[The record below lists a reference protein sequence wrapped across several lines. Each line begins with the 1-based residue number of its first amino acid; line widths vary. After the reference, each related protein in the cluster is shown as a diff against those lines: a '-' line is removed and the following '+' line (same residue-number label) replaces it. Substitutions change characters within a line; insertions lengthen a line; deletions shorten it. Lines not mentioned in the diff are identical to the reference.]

1 MPCYNPLLA
10 YRENGKIIFNKPFP
24 FAKGFN
30 LPCGQCIGCKLSY
43 ARQWAI
49 RCLHE
54 AQMHESNCFI
64 TLTFNDE
71 HLVKRNNPFS
81 LDKSEF
87 QRFMKRLR
95 KTVKNKIRFFHCGEY
110 GEKNGRPHYHALIF
124 GHDFPDKKKFKS
136 KKGTTLYTSEKLA
149 ELWPYGFST
158 VGDIT
163 FHSASYTARYITKK
177 ITGELADKHYEIINP
192 DTGEVSKKLPEY
204 CTMSRMP
211 GLGQTWFEK
220 FKSDVY
226 PHDYVVINNFKC
238 KPPRFYDNQLSEE
251 ELKEVKQKRIDK
263 QDVVYESIDEYDK
276 LWRKEKHKVLQ
287 LKSLIRDL

>member
-10 YRENGKIIFNKPFP
+10 YRENGKIVFNKPFA

-71 HLVKRNNPFS
+71 NLVNRKNPFS
-81 LDKSEF
+81 LDKKEF
-87 QRFMKRLR
+87 QKFMKRLR
-95 KTVKNKIRFFHCGEY
+95 KSVKNKIRFFHCGEY

-136 KKGTTLYTSEKLA
+136 KKGTTLYTSEKLG

-192 DTGEVSKKLPEY
+192 DTGEVSKKIPEY

-211 GLGQTWFEK
+211 GLGQSWFDK
-220 FKSDVY
+220 YKSDVY
-226 PHDYVVINNFKC
+226 PHDYVVINNHKC
-238 KPPRFYDNQLSEE
+238 KPPRFYDNQLPED
-251 ELKEVKQKRIDK
+251 ELQKIKQKRIDK
-263 QDVVYESIDEYDK
+263 QDIVYESLCEYDK
-276 LWRKEKHKVLQ
+276 LWRKEKHKLLT